1 MGLPGAGKT
10 FLAKKLHKELNAI
23 WINADQVRKDFND
36 WDFSQEGRVRQSK
49 RMKDLA
55 DKALLENQY
64 VVVDFICPTPKNRE
78 DFGADF
84 LIWMDTIKEGRFDDT
99 NKMFVKPLKFD
110 YRVTEKN
117 AEYFAKII
125 SKKIKGV

>member
-10 FLAKKLHKELNAI
+10 FLAKKLHTELNAI

-49 RMKDLA
+49 RMRDLA

-64 VVVDFICPTPKNRE
+64 VVVDFICPTPKIERFWCRFCN
-78 DFGADF
+78 
-84 LIWMDTIKEGRFDDT
+84 LMDTIEEGRFDDT
-99 NKMFVKPLKFD
+99 NKMFVKPSKFD

-125 SKKIKGV
+125 SQKIKGV